1 MARIFLKF
9 IIFIFITAITHGN
22 IDARVEYKA
31 SIIGIENFPEIE
43 NNAKALSQILNP
55 DSDFNPGSES
65 VLRDILQDD
74 LPRIRTY
81 LESCGF
87 YDAKLFPEIENTA
100 EQVYQITIHIDLGE
114 RYTINRTRI
123 LVNNKKFS
131 FNKKLLA
138 ARKNAPAIN
147 ELILKDKQAIATFLK
162 QNGYASVEI
171 LDEQVE
177 VNHDTLLVNVTYSFK
192 TGPKGIFGSYTI
204 NGLKSI
210 HADYVKKFI
219 QWAPGKIYNIDK
231 INKTENL
238 LLDTNLFETVLITPS
253 EPNEKNEFTL
263 NINLTEGKHHHVQL
277 NVYGNIALSKDT
289 TDPYEIGFMPKYA
302 HDNVFHSNE
311 KFEAN
316 MILSNIVQDL
326 NLSLRKPHLLFFN
339 TTGRIFL
346 SGERRSYEAYS
357 YLGLDGGAG
366 IDYKVTKY
374 LLADFSWTYEKYSL
388 ERQTD
393 LKKSSYNFFGFPIA
407 LTLDTRE
414 NKIFSNSGILLNTA
428 WTPYINSNYTL
439 HHLTINGAFYLP
451 IIDEY
456 LILAGWGRWESL
468 SGISFDDSPMDKRI
482 YLGGSQN
489 LRGYSPNSIGRSDI
503 LLTNHEKSI
512 PLGGL
517 SGIAFGIEPRLRLYR
532 KFWSAIFVDAGTIS
546 ETENVFKEISG
557 ISDLYWDCGVSFFYF
572 TDFGPLRIDIAH
584 PIGDKL
590 PENKK
595 EFKFYISFGQA
606 F

>member
-9 IIFIFITAITHGN
+9 IIFIIITIITHGN
-22 IDARVEYKA
+22 IVARVEYKA
-31 SIIGIENFPEIE
+31 SIVGVEKFPEIQ
-43 NNAKALSQILNP
+43 NNAKTLSQILNP

-74 LPRIRTY
+74 IDRIRSY

-87 YDAKLFPEIENTA
+87 YDAKLFPEIETTA
-100 EQVYQITIHIDLGE
+100 KQLYEITIHIDLGE

-123 LVNNKKFS
+123 LVNNKKFP
-131 FNKKLLA
+131 FNKKLLSA
-138 ARKNAPAIN
+138 QKDTPAIN
-147 ELILKDKQAIATFLK
+147 ELILNDKQTIATFLK

-177 VNHDTLLVNVTYSFK
+177 INHDTLLVNVVYSFK
-192 TGPKGIFGSYTI
+192 TGPKGVFGSYKI
-204 NGLKSI
+204 NGLTSVNL
-210 HADYVKKFI
+210 DYIEKFI
-219 QWAPGKIYNIDK
+219 QWAPGEPYNIDK
-231 INKTENL
+231 INKTESL
-238 LLDTNLFETVLITPS
+238 LLETNLFETVLITPS

-263 NINLTEGKHHHVQL
+263 NINLAEGKHHHVQL
-277 NVYGNIALSKDT
+277 NVYGNVALSKDT
-289 TDPYEIGFMPKYA
+289 PDPYEIGFMPKYA
-302 HDNVFHSNE
+302 HDNIFNSNE

-326 NLSLRKPHLLFFN
+326 NLSLRKPHLFFFN

-346 SGERRSYEAYS
+346 SGEHRSYEAYS
-357 YLGLDGGAG
+357 YLGLDGGIG
-366 IDYKVTKY
+366 IDYKITKY
-374 LLADFSWTYEKYSL
+374 LLADFGFTYEQYSL

-393 LKKSSYNFFGFPIA
+393 LKKNSYSFLGFPLA

-414 NKIFSNSGILLNTA
+414 NKIFSNSGIILNTT

-439 HHLTINGAFYLP
+439 HYLTINGSFYLP
-451 IIDEY
+451 LIDEY
-456 LILAGWGRWESL
+456 LILAGWGRWGRL

-489 LRGYSPNSIGRSDI
+489 LRGYSTNSIGRSDA
-503 LLTNHEKSI
+503 LLTNREKSI
-512 PLGGL
+512 ALGGL
-517 SGIAFGIEPRLRLYR
+517 SGIAFGIEPRLRVYR
-532 KFWSAIFVDAGTIS
+532 KFWSAVFVDVGTIS
-546 ETENVFKEISG
+546 ETDNVFKEISG
-557 ISDLYWDCGVSFFYF
+557 TSDLYWDCGVSFFYF
-572 TDFGPLRIDIAH
+572 TDFGPLRIDIAY
-584 PIGDKL
+584 PIGDKIS
-590 PENKK
+590 ESKK